1 MINGG
6 AVNGSRTEVLGAL
19 NILNQNQSMTFSQN
33 NSIQERVLYEV
44 DEFSEI
50 VPLNIRNDNADN
62 ENLTGSNLR
71 RLG

>member
-50 VPLNIRNDNADN
+50 VPLNIRNDNADD